1 MHGLKI
7 LFFLSLNFFNTVYTS
22 TVIIGNGG
30 EGYKIANQIYV
41 RDLAENGIH
50 LNPYFG
56 NRSDINFV
64 DEIDQNLINKLDLD
78 RVLLNLKLNDINSI
92 LPGFVH
98 YLIETAHFHT
108 WSFTGDNLS
117 LLPDDGEIIKI
128 PYQERVQIANRSLLS
143 VRLQN
148 KLWKQ
153 LDRKNQVALFIHEL
167 VFALLKPIPQHDQT
181 NLFFQ
186 SSRVARQII
195 NRCVG

>member
-78 RVLLNLKLNDINSI
+78 RVLLNLKL
-92 LPGFVH
+92 
-98 YLIETAHFHT
+98 
-108 WSFTGDNLS
+108 TG
-117 LLPDDGEIIKI
+117 
-128 PYQERVQIANRSLLS
+128 R
-143 VRLQN
+143 
-148 KLWKQ
+148 
-153 LDRKNQVALFIHEL
+153 
-167 VFALLKPIPQHDQT
+167 
-181 NLFFQ
+181 
-186 SSRVARQII
+186 
-195 NRCVG
+195 